1 MLYSVHLVEL
11 QGTGELYA
19 MKAMDKS
26 VMFNRNK
33 VLSCLP
39 FSSKHIFIAMKQ
51 LLTVGTM
58 AHSTLENMYNAI
70 I

>member
-33 VLSCLP
+33 VLSFLP

-51 LLTVGTM
+51 LLTVLWHIQPLKICIM
-58 AHSTLENMYNAI
+58 L
-70 I
+70 